1 MNEPIKGLL
10 SRRSADDK
18 EQTQN
23 FGTSFCHHGVLQI
36 TKGFHV
42 LNMGEE
48 MNSGIHASQ
57 TD

>member
-1 MNEPIKGLL
+1 MNVHGVLQMK
-10 SRRSADDK
+10 K

-36 TKGFHV
+36 TKGFNV
-42 LNMGEE
+42 LNMDEQRK
-48 MNSGIHASQ
+48 SGIHASQ